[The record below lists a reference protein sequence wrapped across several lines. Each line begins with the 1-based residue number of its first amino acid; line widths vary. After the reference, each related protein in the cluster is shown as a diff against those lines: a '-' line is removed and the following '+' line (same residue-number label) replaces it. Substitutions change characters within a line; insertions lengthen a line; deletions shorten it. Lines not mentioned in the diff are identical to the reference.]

1 MSIGID
7 TRLPLVLEGAHVR
20 LESMTLDHLP
30 GLVARGLDPR
40 IWTWMPF
47 EVTGE
52 DDMRSIVQAAIDGR
66 AAGTEIP
73 FVTIDRSSGQIVGS
87 SRYLAL
93 ALSHRRLEIG
103 WTWLTPSA
111 QRSAVNS
118 EAKLLMLTYA
128 FETLGCRRV
137 EFKTDARNGP
147 SRAALLG
154 IGATFE
160 GVFRKHMLVRGGE
173 GRDSAWY
180 SIVDDEWPDVRS
192 HLMERL
198 ARPRGQ
204 DARRMPVTPRTRTR
218 S

>member
-1 MSIGID
+1 MSIGLD

-20 LESMTLDHLP
+20 LESMTMDHLP
-30 GLVARGLDPR
+30 GLVACGLDPR
-40 IWTWMPF
+40 IWTWMPV
-47 EVTGE
+47 EVTDE
-52 DDMRSIVQAAIDGR
+52 DGMRSIVRAAIDGR
-66 AAGTEIP
+66 DAGTEVP
-73 FVTIDRSSGQIVGS
+73 LVTIDRSSGQVVGS

-93 ALSHRRLEIG
+93 ALPHRRLEIG
-103 WTWLTPSA
+103 WTWITPSA

-128 FETLGCRRV
+128 FETLGCLRV
-137 EFKTDARNGP
+137 EFKTDARNGA

-160 GVFRKHMLVRGGE
+160 GVFRKHMLVRDGE
-173 GRDSAWY
+173 RRDSAWY

-192 HLMERL
+192 HLAERL
-198 ARPRGQ
+198 SRQRAQ
-204 DARRMPVTPRTRTR
+204 DARRVSVTPRTRMR